1 MEPERLK
8 HTIRPREPNVPHTPC
23 GPHFTGK
30 ITGIPGQSKHHSL
43 FECILNIIIG
53 FVVAILAQRFIFP
66 FYDVHISIQDNLEI
80 GGWLTLVSLARQY
93 VLIRFFNDITT
104 KEN

>member
-8 HTIRPREPNVPHTPC
+8 HTIRPREPNIPNIPNE
-23 GPHFTGK
+23 PSFTGK
-30 ITGIPGQSKHHSL
+30 LTGIPGQSKHHSL

-66 FYDVHISIQDNLEI
+66 FYGVHISIQDNLEI
-80 GGWLTLVSLARQY
+80 GGWLTIVSLARQY
-93 VLIRFFNDITT
+93 ILRRFFNKITI
-104 KEN
+104 KE